1 MASNRHLGRIVALQT
16 LYEQDFRRE
25 AGDVTFSLEEVLDRN
40 IGRYRDTI
48 DDTDFITQLVN
59 GVTAKQDELDGIL
72 QPVAPEWP
80 IEQIARM
87 DRVVL
92 RIGAYELIYSESVPP
107 KVVINEAVELA
118 KAFGGDNSSKF
129 VNGVLGT
136 LLRQREGGEAPEK
149 ADKSDKPAKGKAKS
163 KAAKTDEPASGPDSE
178 TATEPD
184 GQTASAPD
192 SEPATEPQDEPVAPV
207 TDEPNE
213 ADKPA
218 E

>member
-25 AGDVTFSLEEVLDRN
+25 AGDAAFDLTEVLQRN
-40 IGRYRDTI
+40 IARYESTV
-48 DDTDFITQLVN
+48 DDVQFIEALVQ
-59 GVTAKQDELDGIL
+59 GVAAHQTELDDIL
-72 QPVAPEWP
+72 RPLAPEWP

-92 RIGAYELIYSESVPP
+92 RMGLYELEYGQDVPP

-136 LLRQREGGEAPEK
+136 ALKNKTGE
-149 ADKSDKPAKGKAKS
+149 S
-163 KAAKTDEPASGPDSE
+163 
-178 TATEPD
+178 
-184 GQTASAPD
+184 
-192 SEPATEPQDEPVAPV
+192 SEPPQTEVE
-207 TDEPNE
+207 E
-213 ADKPA
+213 AA
-218 E
+218 